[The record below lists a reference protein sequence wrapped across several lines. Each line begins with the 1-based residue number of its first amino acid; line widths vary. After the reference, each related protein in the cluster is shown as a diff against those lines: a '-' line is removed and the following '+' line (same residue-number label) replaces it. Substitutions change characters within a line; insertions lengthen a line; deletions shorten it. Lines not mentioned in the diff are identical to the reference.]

1 MKTAIEIYKKK
12 VADGDFLDNKQQ
24 IKWLEAA
31 VEGLGMALIYER
43 VASIT
48 YNRIRNDISF
58 LEKELIRLDEYEFS
72 SALMDLNK

>member
-1 MKTAIEIYKKK
+1 MKTASEINKKN
-12 VADGDFLDNKQQ
+12 VAYGNFFYNKQK
-24 IKWLEAA
+24 IKGVEAA
-31 VEGLGMALIYER
+31 VEGLGMVLIYER
-43 VASIT
+43 GASIT